1 MAKVKVIT
9 DSACDLPDEL
19 AASLGIEVVAL
30 SIRFGE
36 EEFTDRRDLTPKEFW
51 AKCKATKV
59 LPETAAPSPG
69 AYQQAYQRAQSE
81 GCDGIIVITLSA
93 ALSATHQAATLGA
106 EAFENAIPVS
116 IVDSRAVSMAQG
128 LITLEVAEA
137 ARTGMGLDELT
148 ALAHNL
154 VGRTGVVGTLDTL
167 EHLIK
172 GGRVGGAKALLGSML
187 SIKPLLE
194 LKDGIV
200 SEAGRQRTRSKA
212 IATCAASCASEAPLR
227 RLAIVHG
234 DAIDVRLAE
243 AAVKDVKTE
252 FPIIV
257 ADMGSVVGT
266 HGGPGIIAICWIRA
280 E

>member
-1 MAKVKVIT
+1 MAKIKVIT

-19 AASLGIEVVAL
+19 VHPLDIGVVSL

-36 EEFTDRRDLTPKEFW
+36 EEFTDHDLTAKEFW
-51 AKCKATKV
+51 AKCKASKV

-69 AYQQAYQRAQSE
+69 AYQQAFQSAKDD
-81 GCDGIIVITLSA
+81 GYDGIIVITLSA

-106 EAFENAIPVS
+106 DAFANAIPVS

-137 ARTGMGLDELT
+137 ARSGKSLDELT
-148 ALAHNL
+148 ALANNL
-154 VGRTGVVGTLDTL
+154 VSRTGVVGTIDTL

-172 GGRVGGAKALLGSML
+172 GGRVSGAKALLGSML

-194 LKDGIV
+194 LKDGLV
-200 SEAGRQRTRSKA
+200 TEAGRQRTRSKA
-212 IATCAASCASEAPLR
+212 IATCAATCAAEGPLR

-243 AAVKDVKTE
+243 AALKDVTTE
-252 FPIIV
+252 IPIIV

>member
-1 MAKVKVIT
+1 MAKIKVVT

-19 AASLGIEVVAL
+19 TRSLGIEVVPL
-30 SIRFGE
+30 SIRFGD
-36 EEFTDRRDLTPKEFW
+36 EEFTDRKDLTPKEFW

-69 AYQQAYQRAQSE
+69 AYQQAYERARAD
-81 GCDGIIVITLSA
+81 GFDGIIVITLSA
-93 ALSATHQAATLGA
+93 ALSATNQAATLGA
-106 EAFENAIPVS
+106 EAFANAVPVS

-128 LITLEVAEA
+128 LIALDLAEEA
-137 ARTGMGLDELT
+137 AKGTGLEELT

-154 VGRTGVVGTLDTL
+154 VTRTGVVGTLDTL

-212 IATCAASCASEAPLR
+212 IATCAATCAAAAPLR

-243 AAVKDVKTE
+243 AALKDVKSE
-252 FPIIV
+252 YPLIV